1 MEGGEVISFFFQH
14 FSEFYLIS
22 FAPFFPLSGSYFAVA
37 LDGNERRVRLEPSGN
52 GKKNN
57 VSALMGSQKY
67 TAGLYSL

>member
-52 GKKNN
+52 GKKI
-57 VSALMGSQKY
+57 M
-67 TAGLYSL
+67 